1 MAGSATTSA
10 GAAGGTGRA
19 ARGMVGKAWG
29 VVVGAAGSGVVVSE
43 VMLAQALR
51 SSVAAMAPKRLQ
63 GIVVVAAPG
72 AVSLAGSNNRCMLSF
87 CETTRFCGPQA
98 SSR

>member
-1 MAGSATTSA
+1 
-10 GAAGGTGRA
+10 
-19 ARGMVGKAWG
+19 VG
-29 VVVGAAGSGVVVSE
+29 VAGSGAAVSE
-43 VMLAQALR
+43 GMLAQAL
-51 SSVAAMAPKRLQ
+51 SSKVATMAAERLQ
-63 GIVVVAAPG
+63 GVGGVAAPG